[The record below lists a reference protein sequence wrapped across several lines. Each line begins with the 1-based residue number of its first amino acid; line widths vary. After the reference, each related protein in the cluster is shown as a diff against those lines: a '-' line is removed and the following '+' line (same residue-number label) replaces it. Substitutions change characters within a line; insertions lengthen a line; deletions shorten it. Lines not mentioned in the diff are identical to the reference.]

1 MSVSSIFYDLVI
13 FSMFYLVGFVL
24 RETVPFLRKLYL
36 PTAVIGGA
44 IALLGGPQVLGLWA
58 IPASFGSFATPLIAV
73 VCTAS
78 CLGVTIN
85 LSRVKTYGDFFCGY
99 NGLRFAELGVGALVG
114 MLCCVVIPKLPT
126 GWGILGVATFHGGHG
141 DGALYGTALDT
152 AANVTDYTALAMVMA
167 TVGILVAILIGAIIA
182 NIGIRKGWP
191 QFMKAGDK
199 KADSNRH
206 AYLDE
211 DERTPIGT
219 QILHGGSVSALAF
232 QFALI
237 CMCIFVGKWIFYAVG
252 LLIPA
257 VSDVS
262 NYILNGII
270 GAFVM
275 TPIMKLLKLDKY
287 IEPETNETLSSFS
300 IEIVVLCSVA
310 SLNLATVAAYW
321 LAIVVMAISITL
333 ICIGNIWYH
342 KQISEEQWFEKGLY
356 SFGAGTG
363 TQATGMALLRM
374 IDPTWK
380 NNVMEANAV
389 QGGVMNV
396 AIAWWPAVIPLLAL
410 SNTWIVGAI
419 GIGGAVVLYGVG
431 WILFRR
437 KVKAKAQS

>member
-24 RETVPFLRKLYL
+24 REKVSFLRKLYL
-36 PTAVIGGA
+36 PTAVIGGVV
-44 IALLGGPQVLGLWA
+44 ALLGGPQVIGLWE
-58 IPASFGSFATPLIAV
+58 IPASFGSYATPLLAI

-99 NGLRFAELGVGALVG
+99 NGLRFAELGIGALVG
-114 MLCCVVIPKLPT
+114 MVCCILIPQLPV
-126 GWGILGVATFHGGHG
+126 GWGLLGVATFHGGHG
-141 DGALYGTALDT
+141 DGALYGTALDEV
-152 AANVTDYTALAMVMA
+152 AGITDYTSLAMVMA
-167 TVGILVAILIGAIIA
+167 TVGILVAILVGAVIA
-182 NIGIRKGWP
+182 NIGIRRGWP

-199 KADSNRH
+199 RVDSNRR

-211 DERTPIGT
+211 DERTPIGM
-219 QILHGGSVSALAF
+219 QILHGGSASALAF
-232 QFALI
+232 QFALL
-237 CMCIFVGKWIFYAVG
+237 CMAIFVGKWIFYLVG
-252 LLIPA
+252 LVIPA
-257 VSDVS
+257 FGDAS

-270 GAFVM
+270 GAFIV
-275 TPIMKLLKLDKY
+275 TPLLKMAKLDKY
-287 IEPETNETLSSFS
+287 IEPETNETLSSFC

-310 SLNLATVAAYW
+310 SLNLSTVAAYW
-321 LAIVVMAISITL
+321 LGIVIMAITITL
-333 ICIGNIWYH
+333 VCVLNIWYH
-342 KQISEEQWFEKGLY
+342 KQVSGEQWFEKGLY

-374 IDPTWK
+374 IDPTWR

-396 AIAWWPAVIPLLAL
+396 AIAWWPVVLPMLAIN
-410 SNTWIVGAI
+410 STWVVGAI

-431 WILFRR
+431 WILFHK
-437 KVKAKAQS
+437 KVKAKAE